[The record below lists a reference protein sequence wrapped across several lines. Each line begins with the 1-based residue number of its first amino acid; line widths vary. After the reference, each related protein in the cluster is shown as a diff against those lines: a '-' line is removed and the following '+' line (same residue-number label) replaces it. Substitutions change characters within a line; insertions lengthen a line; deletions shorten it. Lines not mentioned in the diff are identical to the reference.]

1 MKLDTALNLKKRL
14 VGEIAKLKQ
23 QIKDK
28 NSYLVGSLNAE
39 KFKIDEI
46 YTELKAKI
54 DELVS
59 LKYAINEANREI
71 QSRIFVL
78 SEYKALLQF
87 WNEVSV
93 VEGKQLSGYGRET
106 THDYAVQIDEIKR
119 NKIISEFQTKI
130 DALQEEQNTY
140 NHTTEIPWGVLPVSD
155 INSNIL

>member
-1 MKLDTALNLKKRL
+1 MKLNTALNLRKKL

-39 KFKIDEI
+39 KFNIDEI
-46 YTELKAKI
+46 YTKLKAKI

-59 LKYAINEANREI
+59 IKYAINEANREI
-71 QSRIFVL
+71 QPKIFVL

-93 VEGKQLSGYGRET
+93 IEGKQLAGYGRET
-106 THDYAVQIDEIKR
+106 VYDYAVQIDEIKR
-119 NKIISEFQTKI
+119 NEIISEFQTKI
-130 DALQEEQNTY
+130 DALQEELNTY
-140 NHTTEIPWGVLPVSD
+140 NYTTEIPWDVVPVSD
-155 INSNIL
+155 INNIKL